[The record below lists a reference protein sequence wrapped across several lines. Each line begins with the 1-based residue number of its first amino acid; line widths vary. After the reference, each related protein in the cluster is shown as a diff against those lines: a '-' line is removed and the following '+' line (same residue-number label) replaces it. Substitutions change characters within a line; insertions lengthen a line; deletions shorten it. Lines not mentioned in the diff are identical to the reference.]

1 MNVSSVEKA
10 FGLLE
15 HLADVGKP
23 LSLNEITQ
31 AAQLP
36 KPTAYRLLRSL
47 HELGYVARPLGSRD
61 YALGPR
67 ATRLARLIGDG
78 DPYGELKAAARPLLE
93 RLHEA
98 LDETVNLG
106 VLSGSSV
113 HYLDFVETTQPLRY
127 IVIPSDR
134 DPYHATAL
142 GRAIVSQLGPAAQE
156 AMLAATRPRA
166 KKSASTPL
174 EPDDL
179 RQLLAQARL
188 NGYAEEVEEAV
199 PGVACLAVSLV
210 SRGFPEAAIS
220 VAVPMQRFDVGR
232 RQAMVEAL
240 LAVAQS

>member
-15 HLADVGKP
+15 HLADAGRP

-47 HELGYVARPLGSRD
+47 HELGYVGRPLGSRD

-67 ATRLARLIGDG
+67 AARLAGLIGKG
-78 DPYGELKAAARPLLE
+78 DPYGALKAAARPLLE
-93 RLHEA
+93 KLHEQ

-106 VLSGSSV
+106 VLSGRSV

-142 GRAIVSQLGPAAQE
+142 GRAIVSQLDPATQE
-156 AMLAATRPRA
+156 AMLAATPFKGKGA
-166 KKSASTPL
+166 PA
-174 EPDDL
+174 EPEAL
-179 RQLLAQARL
+179 RGLLARARR

-199 PGVACLAVSLV
+199 PGVACLAVSLAP
-210 SRGFPEAAIS
+210 RGFSEAAIS
-220 VAVPMQRFDVGR
+220 VAVPVQRFDAPQ
-232 RQAMVEAL
+232 RQAMLDAL
-240 LAVAQS
+240 LAMAQP